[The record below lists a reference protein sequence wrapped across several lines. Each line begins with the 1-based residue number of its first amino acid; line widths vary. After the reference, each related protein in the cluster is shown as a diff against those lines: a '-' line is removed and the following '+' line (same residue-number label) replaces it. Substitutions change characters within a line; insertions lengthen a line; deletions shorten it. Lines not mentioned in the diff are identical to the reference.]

1 MTLTSTW
8 ELPVLTTLHLNKIT
22 LSHDSTDNFSG
33 LGLISRSVNLK
44 NLTLTSCGIVG
55 SNNIEFNIFHS
66 QLSNLTLEEVYWNPR
81 LLSLSVVAP
90 QLKNPII
97 RRFANTSTGLG
108 IMISAPDLAYLLLQ
122 CYDFI
127 NFSADGFHSLEKA
140 DISITM
146 PYKKDPQNIVGL
158 FQLLRSHL
166 SSSVEI
172 ISHQHSP
179 FANLKSIKI
188 YPLLVDKWKLPR
200 ETLTMSTEVKN
211 YLLAG
216 SPGATFTM
224 VSREE
229 IIAERKVTH
238 AKNCMVILQGYLERE
253 KADIATNRAHIKVE
267 NVPMESRK
275 TLMDDKQNALD
286 ELQIERNM
294 ARINSFWQ
302 SLSEQIEGNV
312 AHINSCWER
321 LSKQIEEGKKKIDYI
336 VHQLTIIR
344 NYLNEQPAS
353 KKAEMQPCFSRMCA
367 QADNVMSKIRDSMK
381 IRYEENQS
389 RLNVC
394 FDELSSTLQSSS

>member
-33 LGLISRSVNLK
+33 LGLISRCVNLK

-81 LLSLSVVAP
+81 LLSVVAP
-90 QLKNPII
+90 QLKNLII

-127 NFSADGFHSLEKA
+127 NFSAE
-140 DISITM
+140 
-146 PYKKDPQNIVGL
+146 
-158 FQLLRSHL
+158 HL

-179 FANLKSIKI
+179 FANSKSIKI
-188 YPLLVDKWKLPR
+188 YPLLVDKWQLPR
-200 ETLTMSTEVKN
+200 EIVNMSTEVKN
-211 YLLAG
+211 YLLDG

-229 IIAERKVTH
+229 IIAEENATY
-238 AKNCMVILQGYLERE
+238 AKNRMAELQVLLEQE
-253 KADIATNRAHIKVE
+253 KADMETNRAHTEQK
-267 NVPMESRK
+267 NVPMESHNAK
-275 TLMDDKQNALD
+275 TDEEQNALD
-286 ELQIERNM
+286 ENEL
-294 ARINSFWQ
+294 
-302 SLSEQIEGNV
+302 QIEGNV
-312 AHINSCWER
+312 EHINSCWES
-321 LSKQIEEGKKKIDYI
+321 LGEQIKQGKEKIDDI
-336 VHQLTIIR
+336 VFVFLA
-344 NYLNEQPAS
+344 NCPAS
-353 KKAEMQPCFSRMCA
+353 RSGRFVITTMQ
-367 QADNVMSKIRDSMK
+367 
-381 IRYEENQS
+381 
-389 RLNVC
+389 
-394 FDELSSTLQSSS
+394 

>member
-33 LGLISRSVNLK
+33 LGLISMECELEESHLK
-44 NLTLTSCGIVG
+44 LLRNCGNRIILN
-55 SNNIEFNIFHS
+55 SNIFS
-66 QLSNLTLEEVYWNPR
+66 FPTSNLTLEEVYWNPR

-158 FQLLRSHL
+158 FQLLR
-166 SSSVEI
+166 
-172 ISHQHSP
+172 
-179 FANLKSIKI
+179 N
-188 YPLLVDKWKLPR
+188 KWQLPR
-200 ETLTMSTEVKN
+200 EIVNMSTEVKN
-211 YLLAG
+211 YLLDG

-229 IIAERKVTH
+229 IIAEENATY
-238 AKNCMVILQGYLERE
+238 AKNRMAELQVLLEQQ
-253 KADIATNRAHIKVE
+253 KADMEINRAHTE
-267 NVPMESRK
+267 QEYVPMESHNAK
-275 TLMDDKQNALD
+275 TDVEQNPLD
-286 ELQIERNM
+286 ENEL
-294 ARINSFWQ
+294 
-302 SLSEQIEGNV
+302 QIEGNV
-312 AHINSCWER
+312 EHINSCWES
-321 LSKQIEEGKKKIDYI
+321 LGEQIKQGKEKIDDI
-336 VHQLTIIR
+336 VARVATVYQA
-344 NYLNEQPAS
+344 QPAS
-353 KKAEMQPCFSRMCA
+353 IAGQPVVHIGAPGPTVIPGQETTLPHSFS
-367 QADNVMSKIRDSMK
+367 VM
-381 IRYEENQS
+381 
-389 RLNVC
+389 
-394 FDELSSTLQSSS
+394 TLQDPASCA